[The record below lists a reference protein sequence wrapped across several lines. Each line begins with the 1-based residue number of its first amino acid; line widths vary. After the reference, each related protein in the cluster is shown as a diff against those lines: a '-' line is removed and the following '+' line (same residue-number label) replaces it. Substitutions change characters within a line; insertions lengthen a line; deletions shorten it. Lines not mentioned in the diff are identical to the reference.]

1 RMQNE
6 LLRIWEQERITMIL
20 VTHDV
25 DEAVYLGDRVV
36 TMAPRPGRIE
46 RIVDVALSR
55 PRRRDSPEF
64 ARLRA
69 TVLADFDDGGD
80 DDRPGGTPAR
90 ADAPHARRIGAWR
103 LAW

>member
-1 RMQNE
+1 MQNE
-6 LLRIWEQERITMIL
+6 LLRIRAQERITMVL

-46 RIVDVALSR
+46 RIVDVALPR

-64 ARLRA
+64 ARLRD
-69 TVLADFDDGGD
+69 TVLAGFDDGEPPGD
-80 DDRPGGTPAR
+80 DHPRGKRIDPPRP
-90 ADAPHARRIGAWR
+90 HRIGEWR